1 LFRNGPKSTLDGSRL
16 TNALEASKAEMFKV
30 VILSARASNLIPCA
44 QALFVNE
51 PDLSPDRVIVVDDG
65 ARSEAESQLPAVC
78 WVPGAE
84 PFVFSR
90 NANIG
95 IREAGTD
102 VVLLNDDA
110 LLTTP
115 RGFTLLS
122 EQVRSRSGLCIC
134 SAGIRGRV
142 GNPSQLVSD
151 RSEFRSENW
160 VSFTCVYI
168 PRLVYEKIGPLD
180 ERFTGYGYEDND
192 YCARCAR
199 EGLEMAV
206 WDGCAVNHSGA
217 LPSTFQ
223 ARPDYASQVRHNRLL
238 FEEKWGRAATFQR
251 RLGRPGAA

>member
-1 LFRNGPKSTLDGSRL
+1 
-16 TNALEASKAEMFKV
+16 MFKV

-78 WVPGAE
+78 W
-84 PFVFSR
+84 
-90 NANIG
+90 
-95 IREAGTD
+95 
-102 VVLLNDDA
+102 VLLNDDA